1 MTEASEIEA
10 WFDAAG
16 PRADEL
22 RRVDALITAA
32 APGVDR
38 QLVPMGAGAML
49 GYGLMPYRP
58 RSATETTRV
67 PLIALA
73 AQKRHL
79 SVYVCAV
86 VDGQYLAESRA
97 EQLGKVSCGKS
108 CIRFTSLDRVD
119 TVALDQLLR
128 DAVAATATGENGYSA
143 GPPSS
148 SITSAS
154 SVARKSP

>member
-1 MTEASEIEA
+1 MSEELDA
-10 WFDAAG
+10 WFAAAG
-16 PRADEL
+16 PREEDL
-22 RRVDALITAA
+22 RRVDALVMAA
-32 APGVDR
+32 APGIDR
-38 QLVPMGAGAML
+38 QLVPAGSGQML

-58 RSATETTRV
+58 RSAKETTRV

-79 SVYVCAV
+79 SLYVCAV

-97 EQLGKVSCGKS
+97 EQLGRVSCGKS

-128 DAVAATATGENGYSA
+128 DAVASTAEGTNAYSA
-143 GPPSS
+143 
-148 SITSAS
+148 
-154 SVARKSP
+154 